1 MKTLVIGLGAM
12 GAGMALNF
20 HKANVLHAI
29 WNRTRSKADAI
40 ATETAAAIMG
50 SPIHRP

>member
-29 WNRTRSKADAI
+29 WNRTRSKADTI